1 MIIEEKLAICVFSHL
16 VQQVYIIP
24 IELNSVVD
32 VAELKF
38 ALFDTYNSYCLVHLK
53 VE

>member
-1 MIIEEKLAICVFSHL
+1 MFSHL

-32 VAELKF
+32 VAELMF
-38 ALFDTYNSYCLVHLK
+38 ALRHERWIENTTLLMQDV
-53 VE
+53 